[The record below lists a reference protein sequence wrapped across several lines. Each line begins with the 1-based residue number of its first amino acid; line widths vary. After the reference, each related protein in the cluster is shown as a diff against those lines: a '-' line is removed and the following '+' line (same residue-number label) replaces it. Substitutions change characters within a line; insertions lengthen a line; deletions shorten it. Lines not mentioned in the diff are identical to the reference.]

1 MLALEVGP
9 GDEVIM
15 PSFTF
20 VSSANS
26 VVLRGAQ
33 VVFAE
38 VDPVTLNLDP
48 DDVEKRV
55 TKRTKAVMPVHY
67 AGVGCDMHAFAE
79 LSQKHGI
86 RIVEDAAQAVD
97 SQNGGRF
104 LGTIGDIG
112 CYSFHGTKNITCG
125 EGGAFITNDDKIA
138 ERAEILA
145 EKGTNRS
152 AFLRGQVDKY
162 SWVGCGSSC
171 ILSDILAAVLEVQLK
186 KRQEIKQRRR
196 VVWEAYAAALQAL
209 AEEHRIVLPHVP
221 DECDHNY
228 HIFYFRV
235 ASRDERDQL
244 LKALQAEGIGATFHF
259 VPLHSS
265 SYGRTSLKNDQ
276 QLPITDRCSD
286 TVIRLPLYP
295 GLADQ
300 VDSLIDATPTTIGSM
315 MSARKGA

>member
-1 MLALEVGP
+1 MAMLALEIGP

-33 VVFAE
+33 VVFSE

-112 CYSFHGTKNITCG
+112 CCSFHGTKNITCG
-125 EGGAFITNDDKIA
+125 EGGAFLTNDDKTA

-162 SWVGCGSSC
+162 SWVDCGSSC

-196 VVWEAYAAALQAL
+196 VV
-209 AEEHRIVLPHVP
+209 
-221 DECDHNY
+221 
-228 HIFYFRV
+228 
-235 ASRDERDQL
+235 
-244 LKALQAEGIGATFHF
+244 
-259 VPLHSS
+259 
-265 SYGRTSLKNDQ
+265 
-276 QLPITDRCSD
+276 
-286 TVIRLPLYP
+286 
-295 GLADQ
+295 
-300 VDSLIDATPTTIGSM
+300 
-315 MSARKGA
+315 